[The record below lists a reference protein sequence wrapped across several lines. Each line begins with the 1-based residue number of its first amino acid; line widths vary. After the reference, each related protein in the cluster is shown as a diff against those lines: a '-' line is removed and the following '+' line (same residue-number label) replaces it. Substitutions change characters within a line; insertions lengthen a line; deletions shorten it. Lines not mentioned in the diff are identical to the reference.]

1 MMGHRTALK
10 GGMEY
15 DVLTR
20 WRKFINMNPGVAK
33 LVKRKYNK
41 RVRSNEKSSIRVQV
55 HSP

>member
-20 WRKFINMNPGVAK
+20 WRKVMNMNPGVAK

-41 RVRSNEKSSIRVQV
+41 RVRSNEKSSIRVQI

>member
-41 RVRSNEKSSIRVQV
+41 RVRSNEKSSIRVQI

>member
-1 MMGHRTALK
+1 MMGHRAALK

-20 WRKFINMNPGVAK
+20 WRKVMNMNPGVAK

-41 RVRSNEKSSIRVQV
+41 RVRSNEKSSIRVQI

>member
-20 WRKFINMNPGVAK
+20 WRKVINMNPGVAR

-41 RVRSNEKSSIRVQV
+41 RVRQHEKSSIRL
-55 HSP
+55 SLYRP

>member
-20 WRKFINMNPGVAK
+20 WRKVMNMNPGVAK